1 MEVKVFFD
9 KFWWFCEIS
18 SVAGCVVARFQHAG
32 FPLRAMQNVNKLCLV
47 TVTEDIGIGCFD
59 WVILVIFKFDC
70 KYDFLAFEL
79 VMLTTRS
86 SAIIVV
92 NSRTATR
99 FDPTTIPRTLV
110 KNLVVPKS
118 RTFSP
123 AWSYSLSNLKAHAN
137 GRNKPQHCCVLLANN
152 VASVCIGLNVW
163 LVSNYIYATS
173 ANIVVVPC
181 KRTQHVGPNNVAC
194 CWPTMLRLFAW
205 ALKVST
211 VQPAT
216 S

>member
-47 TVTEDIGIGCFD
+47 TVTEDIAIGCFD
-59 WVILVIFKFDC
+59 WVILVIFKFDYE
-70 KYDFLAFEL
+70 YDFLSFEL

-123 AWSYSLSNLKAHAN
+123 AWSYSLSNLKAHAY
-137 GRNKPQHCCVLLANN
+137 GRNKPQHCCVRLYRPKRLT
-152 VASVCIGLNVW
+152 GFKL
-163 LVSNYIYATS
+163 YATS

-194 CWPTMLRLFAW
+194 CWPTMLCLFAW